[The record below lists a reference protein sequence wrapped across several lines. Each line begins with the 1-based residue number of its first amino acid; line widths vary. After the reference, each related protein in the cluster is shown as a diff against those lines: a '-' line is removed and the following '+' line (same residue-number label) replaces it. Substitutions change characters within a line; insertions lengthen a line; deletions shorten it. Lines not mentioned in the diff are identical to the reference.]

1 VGKEQIGW
9 IDDSQN
15 AISIGFIEY
24 FKLIEDPR
32 QTSKTSHGLLE
43 VIFISVCAYICGANS
58 WDGVFEFAKT
68 REAWLRKYIGLE
80 NGIPSRVTYYR
91 TFAALDPCCFQ
102 KCFQEWSYSL
112 IGSTKHIAIDGKT
125 LQGTYDPDNSKK
137 SLVLVSAWA
146 TDRGILLGQIKT
158 DEKSNEITAI
168 PKLLDMIYVKNC
180 LVSIDAAG
188 CQTKIAKMII
198 DKEGDYLLALKGNQG
213 KLKEDVETFFQD
225 ALESNWAHLNFQSC
239 ENVEK
244 GHGRI
249 DTRTV
254 YLVKNM
260 NDCIDQ
266 QQWPKIQSVVMV
278 ISKRCI
284 KNKESVESRYYI
296 TSSSM
301 DVTEV
306 ALSIRKHWSVEN
318 GFHWSMDVG
327 FREDR
332 QVAQLSNLAE
342 NLAVLRRVAFNYLNQ
357 VKDAG
362 EKDRPLSVENKRLK
376 AAMSTEFLEKVLQLN
391 YNEK

>member
-1 VGKEQIGW
+1 VKEQAW
-9 IDDSQN
+9 VDDSQN
-15 AISIGFIEY
+15 AISMGFIEY
-24 FKLIEDPR
+24 LKLIEDPR
-32 QTSKTSHGLLE
+32 QSSKTSHSLLE

-68 REAWLRKYIGLE
+68 REAWLRKYIKLD

-91 TFAALDPCCFQ
+91 TFAILDPHCFQ

-125 LQGTYDPDNSKK
+125 LRGTYDPNNSKK

-168 PKLLDMIYVKNC
+168 PKLLDMIHVKNC

-188 CQTKIAKMII
+188 CQTKIAEMII

-225 ALESNWAHLNFQSC
+225 AIASNWAYLNVQSC
-239 ENVEK
+239 ENIEK
-244 GHGRI
+244 GHGRV

-260 NDCIDQ
+260 SDCIDHNSGQ
-266 QQWPKIQSVVMV
+266 
-278 ISKRCI
+278 
-284 KNKESVESRYYI
+284 
-296 TSSSM
+296 
-301 DVTEV
+301 
-306 ALSIRKHWSVEN
+306 
-318 GFHWSMDVG
+318 
-327 FREDR
+327 
-332 QVAQLSNLAE
+332 
-342 NLAVLRRVAFNYLNQ
+342 
-357 VKDAG
+357 
-362 EKDRPLSVENKRLK
+362 K
-376 AAMSTEFLEKVLQLN
+376 AS
-391 YNEK
+391 

>member
-1 VGKEQIGW
+1 MGKEQTIW
-9 IDDSQN
+9 VDDSQN
-15 AISIGFIEY
+15 ALSIGFIEY
-24 FKLIEDPR
+24 LKLIEDPR
-32 QTSKTSHGLLE
+32 QSAKTSHSLLE
-43 VIFISVCAYICGANS
+43 IILFQCVLIFVVLIAGMECLNLQKLV
-58 WDGVFEFAKT
+58 T
-68 REAWLRKYIGLE
+68 WLRKYIRLE
-80 NGIPSRVTYYR
+80 NGIPSRVTYDR
-91 TFAALDPCCFQ
+91 TFAALDPSCFQ

-125 LQGTYDPDNSKK
+125 LRGTYDPDNSKK

-158 DEKSNEITAI
+158 DAKSNEITAI
-168 PKLLDMIYVKNC
+168 PKLLDMIHVKNC

-198 DKEGDYLLALKGNQG
+198 DKAGDYLLSLKGNQG
-213 KLKEDVETFFQD
+213 KLKEDIEAFFQD
-225 ALESNWAHLNFQSC
+225 ALESNWTHLNFQSC
-239 ENVEK
+239 ETIEK
-244 GHGRI
+244 GHGRV

-254 YLVKNM
+254 YLVKSM

-266 QQWPKIQSVVMV
+266 KQWPKIQSVVLV

-284 KNKESVESRYYI
+284 KNKESSESRYYI

-301 DVTEV
+301 NVTEI
-306 ALSIRKHWSVEN
+306 ALAIRKHWSVEN

-332 QVAQLSNLAE
+332 QVAQLGNLAE

-357 VKDAG
+357 VKDSG
-362 EKDRPLSVENKRLK
+362 EKDRPLSIENKRLK

-391 YNEK
+391 CEN